1 MEITK
6 GFSPQFLLKN
16 NHGTIVVWGIILYF
30 VLMGLPSFV
39 EAQDITNLRE
49 GASAKTGSS
58 SEPVLSIGVSPASFM
73 SFVTLSSENG
83 VSLDRVWL
91 SLAVSVGI
99 DAKEYSL
106 GFAKYPH
113 YVSLMGEQRFFFSS
127 DFSGFFYGPFVSLDM
142 LTLTLDDSRLPA
154 YMVSAYEGE
163 QYHVVGLRIGGA
175 LGWRFRFS
183 SVAITPRLGLAV
195 PLLYLWGLENTT
207 SDAWWTIYGA
217 TALARFVS
225 LGCKID
231 FFSK

>member
-16 NHGTIVVWGIILYF
+16 NHGSIVLWSIILFF
-30 VLMGLPSFV
+30 VLMGYPLSV
-39 EAQDITNLRE
+39 RAQDTTSPQG
-49 GASAKTGSS
+49 GASAKINSS
-58 SEPVLSIGVSPASFM
+58 SEPVLSVGVSPASLM
-73 SFVTLSSENG
+73 SFVAPFSENG
-83 VSLDRVWL
+83 VPLDRVWL

-154 YMVSAYEGE
+154 YTVSAYEKE
-163 QYHVVGLRIGGA
+163 QYHVVGLRVGGA

-217 TALARFVS
+217 TALARSVS